1 MHKKQSQFSNIKKN
15 LTRKDYRQ
23 VLEIIGLTE
32 NPLSRTQI
40 VDRWSQKYERQ
51 LKKANENNNQNKYIY
66 EVINNLFKLGNLTHN
81 ERYLGITLREE
92 ADKQISDLNQKYGNT
107 TYSNHDTGMSESKIV
122 YLDNRQI
129 FEDNFEVD
137 VVDFG
142 NQNELEK
149 TNKKSKSERMIELI
163 ENNPR
168 NWKFTL
174 NLKGL
179 LLYLINTD
187 THNKRIIIDNQ
198 SDFNNKKFHSN
209 RDNKIIHEGI
219 IGYKTIYKIITN
231 LAKKEYCIN
240 SAYKVLQHVMIIS
253 RIDGKK
259 AFVKFL
265 TDISL
270 ELQNQLKLNA
280 SYLEYYIFRRC
291 YEWIKFW
298 YEIESFETFI

>member
-149 TNKKSKSERMIELI
+149 TNKKSKSERMIE
-163 ENNPR
+163 
-168 NWKFTL
+168 
-174 NLKGL
+174 
-179 LLYLINTD
+179 
-187 THNKRIIIDNQ
+187 
-198 SDFNNKKFHSN
+198 
-209 RDNKIIHEGI
+209 
-219 IGYKTIYKIITN
+219 
-231 LAKKEYCIN
+231 
-240 SAYKVLQHVMIIS
+240 
-253 RIDGKK
+253 
-259 AFVKFL
+259 
-265 TDISL
+265 
-270 ELQNQLKLNA
+270 
-280 SYLEYYIFRRC
+280 
-291 YEWIKFW
+291 
-298 YEIESFETFI
+298 